1 MMLEEIRSENNEF
14 YRLKNTAS
22 DIDGLNM
29 AQVEILKL
37 LKKGLSINQIA
48 KHFNVHFATIKR
60 QMSSTAFISALAD
73 ANNATNEITLEECRQ
88 RLMRIVR
95 ESKNEASIIKSVAQ
109 LCNMQKLITVNE
121 LAQLVGDST
130 DTEKEKS
137 VEVLKRL
144 GIIEEVNE

>member
-1 MMLEEIRSENNEF
+1 MLEEIKNVNSEF
-14 YRLKNTAS
+14 YRLKNMQS
-22 DIDGLNM
+22 DIDGLNL
-29 AQVEILKL
+29 AQMEILKL
-37 LKKGLSINQIA
+37 LKKGYSINQIA

-60 QMSSTAFISALAD
+60 QMSSTAFITALAD
-73 ANNATNEITLEECRQ
+73 VNNATNEITLEECRQ

-95 ESKNEASIIKSVAQ
+95 ESKNENSIIKSVAQ

>member
-1 MMLEEIRSENNEF
+1 MLEEIKNVNSEF
-14 YRLKNTAS
+14 YRLKNMQS

-95 ESKNEASIIKSVAQ
+95 ESKNENSIIKSVAQ

-121 LAQLVGDST
+121 LAKLVGDST

-144 GIIEEVNE
+144 GIIEEVTE

>member
-1 MMLEEIRSENNEF
+1 MLEEIKYVNSEF
-14 YRLKNTAS
+14 YRLKNMQS
-22 DIDGLNM
+22 DIDGLNL
-29 AQVEILKL
+29 AQIEILKL

-95 ESKNEASIIKSVAQ
+95 ESKNENSIIKSVAQ

-121 LAQLVGDST
+121 LAKLVGDST

-144 GIIEEVNE
+144 GIIEEVTE

>member
-1 MMLEEIRSENNEF
+1 MLEEIKNVNSEF
-14 YRLKNTAS
+14 YRLKNTMS

-29 AQVEILKL
+29 AQIEILKL

-48 KHFNVHFATIKR
+48 KYFNVHFATIKR
-60 QMSSTAFISALAD
+60 QMSSTAFITALAD
-73 ANNATNEITLEECRQ
+73 VNNATSEITLEECRQ
-88 RLMRIVR
+88 RLLRIVR
-95 ESKNEASIIKSVAQ
+95 ESRNENSIIKSVAQ

-144 GIIEEVNE
+144 GIIEEVTE

>member
-1 MMLEEIRSENNEF
+1 MLEEIKNVNSEF
-14 YRLKNTAS
+14 YRLKNMQS
-22 DIDGLNM
+22 DIDGLNL
-29 AQVEILKL
+29 AQIEILKL

-95 ESKNEASIIKSVAQ
+95 ESKNENSIIKSVAQ

-121 LAQLVGDST
+121 LAKLVGDST

-144 GIIEEVNE
+144 GIIEEVTE

>member
-1 MMLEEIRSENNEF
+1 MLEEVKNSNNAF
-14 YRLKNTAS
+14 YVLKNTMS

-48 KHFNVHFATIKR
+48 KKFGVHFATIKR
-60 QMSSTAFISALAD
+60 QMSSTAFITALAD
-73 ANNATNEITLEECRQ
+73 VNNATSEITLEECRQ

-95 ESKNEASIIKSVAQ
+95 ESKNENSIIKSVAQ

-121 LAQLVGDST
+121 LGQLVGNST
-130 DTEKEKS
+130 DNEKEKS

-144 GIIEEVNE
+144 GIIEEVE